1 MHGVSIL
8 ILNLVVEK
16 YCKKFLKR
24 TVGQLSHATH
34 KDEKLSHPV
43 DRRDLGYRP
52 RSGLW
57 QRKDGYCGR
66 KIHPPKP
73 IKVINA
79 PSMQARTETS
89 RKIKF
94 TYSNW
99 SLTE

>member
-1 MHGVSIL
+1 M
-8 ILNLVVEK
+8 
-16 YCKKFLKR
+16 
-24 TVGQLSHATH
+24 
-34 KDEKLSHPV
+34 SHPV
-43 DRRDLGYRP
+43 ERRDLGFRP

-79 PSMQARTETS
+79 ASNEPKKEVPK
-89 RKIKF
+89 KIKL